1 MKILKVKGRKI
12 LKNKIAYKNYLYKF
26 DINIRRSC
34 YKVIRGWSDGIRIWG
49 FPLMPEG
56 RKSHEA
62 FTCFKM

>member
-34 YKVIRGWSDGIRIWG
+34 YKCKGGLWR
-49 FPLMPEG
+49 
-56 RKSHEA
+56 
-62 FTCFKM
+62 C